1 MATRYAGMDGGDRYF
16 GYRDMMRLLWICST
30 VPPYNSFLFRAL
42 SENPG
47 ISLRVVVNELA
58 ETRHPW
64 KHDLTR
70 GLNLRPIRRVAGID
84 WGLLREAI
92 WSKNTLVTIAGWN
105 VPAVILFV
113 SLLAAK
119 RAAFVLWT
127 DTPDLDSPRHPIKAA
142 LRSRWLRWIFSRA
155 LAVMGTGSP
164 ALDALRQM
172 GCPEGKMLNFPFFVD
187 LEHYSKSGVTSVT
200 DKELHFL
207 SLGRIENA
215 VKGHHLAVEALG
227 RVVERTGR
235 IDWKYTIAG
244 IGPDSDELLSMIAS
258 RGLAKQIILVGW
270 LEPEEVRDFL
280 RVSDVLIHPSL
291 QDAYPAAVLEAMASG
306 TPVLGSNAAGSVL
319 DRVEHMKNGCVH
331 TAGDV
336 SELSEQ
342 IEWVL
347 QHRDAVDDMGRA
359 ARITAES
366 WPVSKAVEIITSL
379 TNISET

>member
-1 MATRYAGMDGGDRYF
+1 MCI
-16 GYRDMMRLLWICST
+16 RDS
-30 VPPYNSFLFRAL
+30 
-42 SENPG
+42 
-47 ISLRVVVNELA
+47 
-58 ETRHPW
+58 
-64 KHDLTR
+64 
-70 GLNLRPIRRVAGID
+70 
-84 WGLLREAI
+84 
-92 WSKNTLVTIAGWN
+92 
-105 VPAVILFV
+105 
-113 SLLAAK
+113 
-119 RAAFVLWT
+119 
-127 DTPDLDSPRHPIKAA
+127 
-142 LRSRWLRWIFSRA
+142 
-155 LAVMGTGSP
+155 
-164 ALDALRQM
+164 
-172 GCPEGKMLNFPFFVD
+172 
-187 LEHYSKSGVTSVT
+187 
-200 DKELHFL
+200 FL

-291 QDAYPAAVLEAMASG
+291 QDAYPAAVLAAMASG
-306 TPVLGSNAAGSVL
+306 TPVLGSTAAGSLL

-366 WPVSKAVEIITSL
+366 WPVSKAVKIITSL
-379 TNISET
+379 TNISDT